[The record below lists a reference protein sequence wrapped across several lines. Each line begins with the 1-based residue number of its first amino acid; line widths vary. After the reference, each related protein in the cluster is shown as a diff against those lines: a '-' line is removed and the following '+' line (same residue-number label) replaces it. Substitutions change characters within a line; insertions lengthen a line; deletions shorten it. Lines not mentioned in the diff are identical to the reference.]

1 MADSP
6 FKKTVL
12 AYSGGLDTSVIIR
25 WLVDT
30 YGCEVVAFAADLG
43 QGEELDPLEE
53 KAKSSGASEFHV
65 VDLRDEFIRDFAFP
79 VMRAEAI
86 YERKYLLATSLA
98 RPLIAKAQVDIA
110 RKTNADSF
118 SHGATGKGNDQVR
131 FELTYKALA
140 PDLGC
145 ITPWRDPNWTIKDRD
160 EAMAYAAK
168 HGIPVPSKAGTPYSM
183 DRNMWHISFEGGVL
197 EDPCNAPD
205 KDMFVLTVDP
215 EDAPDKPE
223 IVEIEFAAGNPVK
236 VDGKSMSPVEI
247 VEHLN
252 AVAGRNGVGRA
263 DLVENRLVGIKSRGV
278 YESPAATVLYAGHR
292 ALCELVLDRETHHAR
307 LVQAERYAELVYN
320 GQWYTPL
327 KESLDAFFNTTE
339 PRVTGTVKMKLY
351 KGNLTILARQSAYS
365 LYMQDLGG
373 FGESDIYQQSDATGF
388 INCYGLPMMVEALAK
403 RNWPKS

>member
-1 MADSP
+1 MVDSP

-25 WLVDT
+25 WLIDT

-53 KAKSSGASEFHV
+53 KAKASGASEFYV
-65 VDLRDEFIRDFAFP
+65 VDLRNEFVSDFAFP

-110 RKTNADSF
+110 RKTGADSL

-140 PDLGC
+140 PDLGR
-145 ITPWRDPNWTIKDRD
+145 IVPWRDPNWDIKDR
-160 EAMAYAAK
+160 EQAMEYAAK
-168 HGIPVPSKAGTPYSM
+168 HGIPVPTTVSKPYSM
-183 DRNMWHISFEGGVL
+183 DRNMWHISYEGGIL
-197 EDPCNAPD
+197 EDPANSPP
-205 KDMFVLTVDP
+205 KDMFLTTVDP

-223 IVEIEFAAGNPVK
+223 EVEIEMHAGNPVK
-236 VDGKSMSPVEI
+236 VNGKEMSGVEI
-247 VEHLN
+247 VELLN
-252 AVAGRNGVGRA
+252 TIAGRNGVGRA

-278 YESPAATVLYAGHR
+278 YESPAATVLYAAHR
-292 ALCELVLDRETHHAR
+292 ALCELVLDREVHHYR
-307 LVQAERYAELVYN
+307 LLIAEKYAELVYN

-327 KESLDAFFNTTE
+327 RDSFDAFINTTE
-339 PRVTGTVKMKLY
+339 NRVTGTVKIKLY
-351 KGNLTILARQSAYS
+351 KGNLTILSRKSPYS

-373 FGESDIYQQSDATGF
+373 FGEADIYEQGDATGF
-388 INCYGLPMMVEALAK
+388 INCYGLPLMVEALAK
-403 RNWPKS
+403 KNWPKS